1 MTNDN
6 CNKCNR
12 YEAVFDGLRA
22 VEVAFWVPGDREAI
36 GFGLLGNRMAAL
48 NYADGFL
55 GFTEYE
61 GVTV

>member
-1 MTNDN
+1 MVNDD

-12 YEAVFDGLRA
+12 YEAIFDGGKRA

-36 GFGLLGNRMAAL
+36 GFGLLDNRMAAL
-48 NYADGFL
+48 NHAEGFV

-61 GVTV
+61 GE